1 MQFDDVKIASRILF
15 VIFELR
21 SIFDV
26 TVVVLKIQFFLSWL
40 LSTKLMVYFIKMCFF
55 VCKNFRLLV
64 TWPWL
69 MRDKLKKV

>member
-64 TWPWL
+64 KWPWL
-69 MRDKLKKV
+69 TPDKLKKV